1 MKENESMNLLEKYI
15 QESWSDE
22 IKTMNDLQDRGIVSD
37 NAVMA
42 KDVCNSDATK
52 AVNFLNEHTAK
63 S

>member
-1 MKENESMNLLEKYI
+1 MNLLEKYI

-22 IKTMNDLQDRGIVSD
+22 VKTMNDLQDRGIVSD

-42 KDVCNSDATK
+42 KDVYKECAEK
-52 AVNFLNEHTAK
+52 AVAMIYEHITK